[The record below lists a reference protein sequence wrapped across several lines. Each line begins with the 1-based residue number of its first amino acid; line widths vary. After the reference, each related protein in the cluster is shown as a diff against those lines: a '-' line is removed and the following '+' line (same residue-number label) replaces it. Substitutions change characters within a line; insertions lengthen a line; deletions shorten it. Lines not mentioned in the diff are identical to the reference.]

1 MMNLYSRPIRLAL
14 AMLVVTTIA
23 TGCTRIRDHKGF
35 VGEQTMVTGIQAG
48 IDNRDSVEQT
58 LGRPTF
64 VSQFDKNVW
73 YYVSRDTKQLAFRN
87 PKPVDQYVLTVQFD
101 QAGNVASVNKTGKEQ
116 IVSLTP
122 DDDRTP
128 TLGRERGFFRELFGN
143 IGTVGAVGQGGGS
156 ADNPN

>member
-35 VGEQTMVTGIQAG
+35 VGEQTMVTGIQVG